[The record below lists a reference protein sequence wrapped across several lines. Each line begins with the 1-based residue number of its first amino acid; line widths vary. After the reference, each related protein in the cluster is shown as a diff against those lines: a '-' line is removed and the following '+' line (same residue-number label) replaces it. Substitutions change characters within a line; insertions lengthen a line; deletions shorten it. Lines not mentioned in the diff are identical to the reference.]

1 MHKNDAPASRAA
13 PRILI
18 VEDDAMI
25 AWDMSLILEAAGF
38 EVVGTAA
45 SGNVALEKAL
55 ALRPNVVLMDVNLN
69 NGMDG
74 VETARALRARGDDA
88 AVIFVTGFGDPETA
102 RRIRDFGP
110 SDYLL
115 KPVEPETLE
124 AAITGAL
131 ERRSR
136 SA

>member
-1 MHKNDAPASRAA
+1 
-13 PRILI
+13 
-18 VEDDAMI
+18 MI
-25 AWDMSLILEAAGF
+25 AWDMSLMLEAAGF

-45 SGNVALEKAL
+45 SGDVALEKAL

-74 VETARALRARGDDA
+74 VETARALRARGADA

-102 RRIRDFGP
+102 RRIRAFGP

-131 ERRSR
+131 ERGSG